1 MTSTAVA
8 SLDALAPGSAMTVMV
23 TDKSGATVPVALVR
37 ESAGD
42 VYAIGDTCTHGEVS
56 LGEGDVEGT
65 EVECW
70 AHGGRFDVRTGDAT
84 ELPAMEPVPVYSVSI
99 EDGQIMVDV
108 DANVSVTKE
117 N

>member
-1 MTSTAVA
+1 MSSQIVL
-8 SLDALAPGSAMTVMV
+8 SLDDLAPGKATTVHV
-23 TDKSGATVPVALVR
+23 TNEAGTSVPVALVR

-56 LGEGDVEGT
+56 LGEGDVEGD

-70 AHGGRFDVRTGDAT
+70 AHGGRFSIKTGEAT

-99 EDGQIMVDV
+99 VDGNIVVDV
-108 DANVSVTKE
+108 DAPVPALKE

>member
-8 SLDALAPGSAMTVMV
+8 SLDDLAPGSAMTVMV
-23 TDKSGATVPVALVR
+23 TDQSGATVPVALVR
-37 ESAGD
+37 ESGGD

-56 LGEGDVEGT
+56 LGEGDVEGH

-99 EDGQIMVDV
+99 EDGQIVVDV
-108 DANVSVTKE
+108 DANVAVTKE

>member
-1 MTSTAVA
+1 MNSQVV
-8 SLDALAPGSAMTVMV
+8 LALAELAPATAKTVHIINAAGE
-23 TDKSGATVPVALVR
+23 SVPVALVR

-56 LGEGDVEGT
+56 LGEGEVDGD

-70 AHGGRFDVRTGDAT
+70 AHGGRFSIRTGAAT

-99 EDGQIMVDV
+99 VDGNIVVDV
-108 DANVSVTKE
+108 DAPVAAMKE

>member
-1 MTSTAVA
+1 MSDQIVLA
-8 SLDALAPGSAMTVMV
+8 LDALAPGAATTVNV
-23 TDKSGATVPVALVR
+23 TNAAGETVPVALVR

-56 LGEGDVEGT
+56 LGEGEVEGD

-70 AHGGRFDVRTGDAT
+70 AHGGRFNIRTGEAT

-99 EDGQIMVDV
+99 VDGNIVVDV
-108 DANVSVTKE
+108 DAPVAVTKE